1 MLAVMT
7 AAVLTSPA
15 FAAEQRFVS
24 IGTGGVTG
32 VYYPAGGAI
41 CRLVNRDRKD
51 HGVRCSVEPTG
62 GSVDNIEAIAEAR
75 FEFGVTQSDVQAFAY
90 LGQAQWEGRA
100 FDTLRTVFALHP
112 EPVTMLARPDSGIHG
127 LEDIKGRTVNIGNPG
142 SGQFA
147 TWEIMEAEGL
157 VDRKDLAK
165 ATMLRSAEVGPALCS
180 GKIDSYFWLVGH
192 PSEQTQETIASCD
205 AVLVGLKGA
214 EIDALVAK
222 VPYYRKAVIPAG
234 MYNNDIDVETFGT
247 GAVLVTSADVP
258 EDVVYTMVKA
268 VFENFDAFREMHP
281 VLANL
286 REDEMVRA
294 SLAAPLHPGA
304 MRYYRERGWR

>member
-1 MLAVMT
+1 
-7 AAVLTSPA
+7 
-15 FAAEQRFVS
+15 
-24 IGTGGVTG
+24 
-32 VYYPAGGAI
+32 
-41 CRLVNRDRKD
+41 
-51 HGVRCSVEPTG
+51 
-62 GSVDNIEAIAEAR
+62 
-75 FEFGVTQSDVQAFAY
+75 
-90 LGQAQWEGRA
+90 
-100 FDTLRTVFALHP
+100 
-112 EPVTMLARPDSGIHG
+112 
-127 LEDIKGRTVNIGNPG
+127 
-142 SGQFA
+142 
-147 TWEIMEAEGL
+147 
-157 VDRKDLAK
+157 
-165 ATMLRSAEVGPALCS
+165 

-192 PSEQTQETIASCD
+192 PSEQTQETIDSCD

-268 VFENFDAFREMHP
+268 VFENFDAFREMHTG
-281 VLANL
+281 LANL